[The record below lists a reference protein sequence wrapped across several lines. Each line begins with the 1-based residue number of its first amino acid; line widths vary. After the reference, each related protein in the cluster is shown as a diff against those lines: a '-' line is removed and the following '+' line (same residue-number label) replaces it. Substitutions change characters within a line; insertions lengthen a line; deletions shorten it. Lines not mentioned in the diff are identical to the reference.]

1 MVNNILLY
9 TITYILLGE
18 NMIINYLK
26 SFALT
31 ILIIFGGAIITTLLE
46 YFTNN
51 TQVLINILKI
61 ITILL
66 SIFIPTFILGRNS
79 ERKGYLEGLKYG
91 AILIVL
97 SLILN
102 IIFKTKFNF
111 DIIIYFIIML
121 VSAMLGSMMGI
132 NFKKNK

>member
-46 YFTNN
+46 YLTNN

-66 SIFIPTFILGRNS
+66 SIFIPTFILGKKS
-79 ERKGYLEGLKYG
+79 EHKGYLEGLKYG

-111 DIIIYFIIML
+111 DIIIYFVIML

>member
-46 YFTNN
+46 YLTNN

-66 SIFIPTFILGRNS
+66 SIFIPTFILGKKS
-79 ERKGYLEGLKYG
+79 ECKGYLEGLKYG

-102 IIFKTKFNF
+102 IIFKTKFSF